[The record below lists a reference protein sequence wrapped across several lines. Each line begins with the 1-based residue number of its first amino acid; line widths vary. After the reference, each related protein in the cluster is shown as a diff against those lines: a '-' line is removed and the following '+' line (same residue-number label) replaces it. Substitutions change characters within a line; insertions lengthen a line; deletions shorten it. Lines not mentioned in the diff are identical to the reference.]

1 MIELMGQIAI
11 FTASVSDCCPVV
23 LAAALAMGTNLMFNG
38 APLTL
43 IAYKLAIVMIT
54 QGFMFILNR
63 SGRAEMI

>member
-1 MIELMGQIAI
+1 MELMGHIAI
-11 FTASVSDCCPVV
+11 FTASVSDCCSEV
-23 LAAALAMGTNLMFNG
+23 LAAALAMAANLMFNG

-63 SGRAEMI
+63 SGRPEMI

>member
-11 FTASVSDCCPVV
+11 FTASVSDCCFIV

-43 IAYKLAIVMIT
+43 IAYKLAMVMFAL
-54 QGFMFILNR
+54 GFMLTLNR
-63 SGRAEMI
+63 SGRPEMI